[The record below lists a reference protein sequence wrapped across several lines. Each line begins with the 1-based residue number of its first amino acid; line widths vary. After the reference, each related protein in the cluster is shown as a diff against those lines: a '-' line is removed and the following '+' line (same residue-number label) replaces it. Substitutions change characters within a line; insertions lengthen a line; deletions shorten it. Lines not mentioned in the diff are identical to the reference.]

1 MHHQL
6 PNRFH
11 NTHMAVTATVEPQP
25 TPTQRLIRLLS
36 TEKQDIVY
44 VYLYAIVAGLI
55 SLSLPLGTQAVFT
68 LVSSGTVFSSIYVLI
83 GLVIF
88 GIIVSGLLLI
98 AQHTLVEILQQ
109 RVFAKAALEY
119 TYRLPRID
127 SEALKQYYPPELM
140 NRFFDVLTI
149 QKAMPKLLVDLT
161 TAGVQIIFGL
171 LLLIAYHPIFI
182 AFAIFVVLAVW
193 LITKIFAPSGI
204 ETSLAESKYKY
215 KVVALLEKMAA
226 DLPEETVIP
235 DDQKESMGHM
245 DELVASYVAK
255 RQAHFSVI
263 KKFMYSGVAFK
274 VIVVG
279 GLLIMGTSLVVSR
292 QMSLGQ
298 FVASELVIVIITGAV
313 DKFLTGIETIFDTLA
328 GVEKV
333 ANVTDLPLAIAPEHA
348 E

>member
-1 MHHQL
+1 
-6 PNRFH
+6 
-11 NTHMAVTATVEPQP
+11 MAVNVTVEPQP

-36 TEKQDIVY
+36 TEKKDIIY
-44 VYLYAIVAGLI
+44 VYLYAIVAGVI

-98 AQHTLVEILQQ
+98 AQQTLVEILQQ

-127 SEALKQYYPPELM
+127 SEALSAYYPPELM

-161 TAGVQIIFGL
+161 TASVQIIFGL
-171 LLLIAYHPIFI
+171 LLLVAYHPIFI
-182 AFAIFVVLAVW
+182 AFAVFVVLAVW
-193 LITKIFAPSGI
+193 LITRILSPSGI

-215 KVVALLEKMAA
+215 KVVAHLEQMAA
-226 DLPEETVIP
+226 DLPEKTVIP
-235 DDQKESMGHM
+235 DNQAESMAYM
-245 DELVASYVAK
+245 DELVAGYVAK

-263 KKFMYSGVAFK
+263 KKFLYSGVAFK

-279 GLLIMGTSLVVSR
+279 GLLIMGTVLVVSR

-298 FVASELVIVIITGAV
+298 FVASELVIVIITGSV
-313 DKFLTGIETIFDTLA
+313 DKFLTGIETIFDALS

-333 ANVTDLPLAIAPEHA
+333 ANVTDLPLAITSEHH